1 MCRSANGCGDY
12 LALLVTLSAANPHN
26 CRGEAVRQGWANA
39 SRSVGHS
46 SEQSADDV
54 APLSSFT
61 ALSQS

>member
-1 MCRSANGCGDY
+1 
-12 LALLVTLSAANPHN
+12 LALLVTLSAANPRN